1 MNVMT
6 DLSIEL
12 MRPPAPLPL
21 DAPLGP
27 ISTLRALRR
36 NPIETWTKAH
46 FELPII
52 AGPSILGRIAVV
64 SDPAAI
70 RRIFVDT
77 PPITARIP
85 CKSAYLVPAYATD
98 YWTSKAMIGGCSG
111 AL

>member
-46 FELPII
+46 FELPVV

-70 RRIFVDT
+70 RRIFVDNT
-77 PPITARIP
+77 TNYRKDP
-85 CKSAYLVPAYATD
+85 CKSVYLAPAYATD
-98 YWTSKAMIGGCSG
+98 CWTSKAMIGGCSG